1 LQQLSNDSSIADHV
15 YFVGK
20 RQQNVLSYYY
30 GAGDVAVTT
39 PWYEPFGLTPLDRMA
54 CGRPV
59 IGSAVGGITY
69 TLADGVTGFL
79 VPPRDPAALA
89 QRLYQLLTQPEMR
102 IQMGKAARARV
113 EREFTWSTVGV
124 RTAALYDQVLA
135 AWRAS
140 ARDMQPSATPSASLV
155 KPH

>member
-1 LQQLSNDSSIADHV
+1 
-15 YFVGK
+15 
-20 RQQNVLSYYY
+20 
-30 GAGDVAVTT
+30 
-39 PWYEPFGLTPLDRMA
+39 MA

-89 QRLYQLLTQPEMR
+89 QRLSQLLTHPEMC

-113 EREFTWSTVGV
+113 SKSLPGPRSVCAPPVVIYQVRAEWRESARGTQPSTV
-124 RTAALYDQVLA
+124 T
-135 AWRAS
+135 
-140 ARDMQPSATPSASLV
+140 SASPV
-155 KPH
+155 KLY